1 MAPHQLPAPAPF
13 HTRLLLPRPNRRA
26 LQPSQG
32 FTLVELMIVVAI
44 LGILAAAALPNYIQA
59 RSSAAIGSR
68 VAEAVSFAK
77 ACAVY
82 QATQVGTAP
91 SNTAGSPTATP
102 PDGVSMNCPSAA
114 DGSVIATWASSRA
127 QGVRC
132 LTDTSVTGDTRA
144 TITIL
149 VSATGDNQTV
159 CTFS

>member
-1 MAPHQLPAPAPF
+1 MAPHQLRARASF
-13 HTRLLLPRPNRRA
+13 QTRLLLHLANRRA
-26 LQPSQG
+26 RQASQG

-44 LGILAAAALPNYIQA
+44 LGILAAVALPNYMQA

-77 ACAVY
+77 ACAVF

-91 SNTAGSPTATP
+91 SNTAGTPAT
-102 PDGVSMNCPSAA
+102 DGVSMTCPSDAN
-114 DGSVIATWASSRA
+114 GSVTATWASARA

-144 TITIL
+144 TITIFL
-149 VSATGDNQTV
+149 AATNADQIV